1 LRVFFLLD
9 VHVLGVDIGGGKE
22 DNVMLSK
29 LPDKPVGRI
38 IKIVDHGTIIRVHL
52 WCEEQN
58 HLEVINF
65 DHSPFRWFA
74 EAQGYDFTGKT
85 YRYDPENFTLTDVSE
100 ED

>member
-29 LPDKPVGRI
+29 L
-38 IKIVDHGTIIRVHL
+38 
-52 WCEEQN
+52 
-58 HLEVINF
+58 
-65 DHSPFRWFA
+65 FA